1 MRCDAMKS
9 RSAPQNKHKPAQ
21 KGVEREEESK
31 KEEGEEKPSE
41 RVENDTPLALQEN
54 APTPPP
60 ATPMGEAACQ
70 KRGARKT
77 VELGW

>member
-1 MRCDAMKS
+1 MKS
-9 RSAPQNKHKPAQ
+9 RSAPQTSTSPPK

-77 VELGW
+77 VELRW

>member
-1 MRCDAMKS
+1 MRWSLEVRRKTS
-9 RSAPQNKHKPAQ
+9 TSPPK